1 MEALLS
7 ANIPTAPP
15 PAAQPRLVTD
25 ALYVVRTPERFHDQP
40 ALRANAWAT
49 LKGLRGQTIDQ
60 LRICRMQRAMRAASA
75 VQPLIGGAM

>member
-15 PAAQPRLVTD
+15 PTAQPRFVTD
-25 ALYVVRTPERFHDQP
+25 ALYIVRTPEQFHNQD
-40 ALRANAWAT
+40 ALRASAWAT
-49 LKGLRGQTIDQ
+49 LKGLRGQTVDQ

-75 VQPLIGGAM
+75 VQPMIGGV